1 VESFYWIPKLDDEVY
16 DGSQDLG
23 RWLYAPSPV
32 PPTHLP
38 PGHEIPIKDEDD
50 VPRIIIIDITGEEE
64 L

>member
-1 VESFYWIPKLDDEVY
+1 MESFYWIPKLDDEVY

-32 PPTHLP
+32 PPTLTP
-38 PGHEIPIKDEDD
+38 PGYEITKDEDNP
-50 VPRIIIIDITGEEE
+50 PRVIIIDIVGEED